1 MAAGISRLPH
11 DLKAFHTKPAPRGG
25 RDETCNC
32 PSLQHHL
39 QIISGFRLGTFAQ
52 EHPKRTEVVL
62 NYLTD
67 LPKHHSNLCQ
77 KKHTTN

>member
-11 DLKAFHTKPAPRGG
+11 DVKAFHAKLAPRGG
-25 RDETCNC
+25 RDETRNC

-39 QIISGFRLGTFAQ
+39 WMISGFRLGTFAQ
-52 EHPKRTEVVL
+52 EHLKRTEVVL
-62 NYLTD
+62 NHSTD
-67 LPKHHSNLCQ
+67 LPKHYSNLCQ